1 MAVDNMKDTSTEQS
15 YIKMKNIF
23 KLVFYSFVGAFVFF
37 VPVTI
42 NGKSSIMLDHIVSF
56 LKGMPSLLLHVYIMI
71 ILVLGAFYPFVNKT
85 WNKTITS
92 IIMSFFKIIGLILGL
107 MLIFNVGPA
116 WMFQEDMGPFIL
128 NALITTVSIL
138 VPVGALFL
146 ALLVGYGLLEFIGI
160 LMQPIMRPLFRTP
173 GRSAI
178 DAVASFVG
186 SYSLGLLVTNRI
198 YNEGKYTD
206 KEAAIVATGFS
217 TVSVTFMVVIANTL
231 NIMSIWNFYFW
242 SSLVITFVVTMIT
255 IRMWP
260 LNKMADTYVTGEGDP
275 ERIIKKDRV
284 KEAWKEA
291 LKVADESEP
300 LHRYIFVSLKEG
312 FQMVMS
318 ILPTILSVGL
328 LGLVLATYTPI
339 FEYLGYVFYPIT
351 YVLKIPEPLLAAK
364 ASAISIT
371 EIFLPSLLAV
381 EAPLVTKYIVA
392 VLSVS
397 SILFFSASIPSVLAT
412 DIPISVPKLVIIW
425 FFRVILTLII
435 VTPVA
440 FLFLAD

>member
-1 MAVDNMKDTSTEQS
+1 MKDTSTEQS

-37 VPVTI
+37 IPVTI

-56 LKGMPSLLLHVYIMI
+56 LKGMPPLLLHVYIMI

-128 NALITTVSIL
+128 NALITPVSIL

-186 SYSLGLLVTNRI
+186 SYSIGLLVTNRI

>member
-128 NALITTVSIL
+128 NALITPVSIL

-186 SYSLGLLVTNRI
+186 SYSIGLLVTNRI